1 MQELFKRVSHI
12 RMRYANTLK
21 GLRMEKPVKQ
31 EETLTGLIAR
41 LNEVETR
48 LAQLEAEIE
57 LRAEVIDLRTPDI
70 SWHPV

>member
-1 MQELFKRVSHI
+1 MQELFKHVSHI
-12 RMRYANTLK
+12 RMRVDNPLK
-21 GLRMEKPVKQ
+21 GLIMEKPVKQ
-31 EETLTGLIAR
+31 EETLTGLIER

-57 LRAEVIDLRTPDI
+57 LRADVIDLRTPDI